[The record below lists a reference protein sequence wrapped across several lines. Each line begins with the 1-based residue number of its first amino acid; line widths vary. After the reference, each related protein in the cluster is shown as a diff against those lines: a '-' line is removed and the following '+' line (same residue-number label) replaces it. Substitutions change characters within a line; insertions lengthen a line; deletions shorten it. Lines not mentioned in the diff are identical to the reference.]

1 MALEAVK
8 RFDDYFYFEIID
20 QLSPEVIDEAK
31 ETFEHYRSSGV
42 IKAECYD
49 ASDWYILDGVHSPQR
64 IRFDFDEVAFQRVCH
79 QKLGV
84 TLDEYRTAMR
94 VALMA
99 AMGRVVALTLGTL
112 CREMRR
118 LAVEL
123 DTFFDHLNPEHVE
136 YYVNFLELLPGDTAW
151 KATLITQLET
161 EVVRVGNARAKKA
174 RELSYAESY
183 FLFDYY
189 LNKFWPEASSDEKL
203 LYFPVF
209 FWWKVTSIL
218 PLRPTECVVTP
229 RKCLR
234 IGDDGKSYL
243 TVRRTLQKR
252 VYKAISYDMEKDYV
266 KKEYPISKEIAD
278 VIAWYISETEK
289 EYVSAEDVL
298 FSKRTQVRL
307 SGAKSYRDQFYYGN
321 LKSCLD
327 RFYQEILVAKYGL
340 RVRNEAVKT
349 MRLEK
354 GEIDQLQLGDTRH
367 LAMISIMAS
376 GHSRS
381 ICREL
386 AGHLDPDISFNY
398 YGNLKTFLHLLSF
411 EKARVETGDFGRSL
425 PLVEPASICV
435 EDGLCTSEKTIAGD
449 FTHCCQAVDQYG
461 RPGTCRMCKYFVVPA
476 GERLEHYAK
485 AAEDDLDQTFLLFRH
500 TLRNVQSGLDVL
512 ETTESM
518 ILRMRACAEN
528 YYRYLYQQKKAGGM

>member
-99 AMGRVVALTLGTL
+99 AMGRVVALTLGAL

-118 LAVEL
+118 LAVEP
-123 DTFFDHLNPEHVE
+123 DTFFDHLNPEHAE

-354 GEIDQLQLGDTRH
+354 GEIDQLQLGNTRH

-500 TLRNVQSGLDVL
+500 TLRNVQSGLDVP

>member
-99 AMGRVVALTLGTL
+99 AMGRVVALTLGAL

-123 DTFFDHLNPEHVE
+123 DTFFDHLNPEHAE
-136 YYVNFLELLPGDTAW
+136 YYVNFLELLPGNTAW
-151 KATLITQLET
+151 KTTLIKRLET
-161 EVVRVGNARAKKA
+161 EVVRAGNARAKKA

-183 FLFDYY
+183 FLFDNY
-189 LNKFWPEASSDEKL
+189 LNKFWSGASSDEKL

-234 IGDDGKSYL
+234 IGDDGKNYL

-252 VYKAISYDMEKDYV
+252 VYKAISYDLEKDYV

-411 EKARVETGDFGRSL
+411 EKARVETGDFERSS
-425 PLVEPASICV
+425 PLAVPASICA
-435 EDGLCTSEKTIAGD
+435 EDGLCTSEKTVAGD

-476 GERLEHYAK
+476 GDRLEHYAK

-500 TLRNVQSGLDVL
+500 TLRNVQSGLDVP

>member
-64 IRFDFDEVAFQRVCH
+64 IRFDFDEVAFHRVCH

-94 VALMA
+94 VALLA
-99 AMGRVVALTLGTL
+99 AMGRVVALTLGAL

-123 DTFFDHLNPEHVE
+123 DTFFDHLNPEHAE

-500 TLRNVQSGLDVL
+500 TLRNVQSGLDVP

>member
-1 MALEAVK
+1 MC
-8 RFDDYFYFEIID
+8 FF
-20 QLSPEVIDEAK
+20 
-31 ETFEHYRSSGV
+31 
-42 IKAECYD
+42 
-49 ASDWYILDGVHSPQR
+49 
-64 IRFDFDEVAFQRVCH
+64 
-79 QKLGV
+79 KL
-84 TLDEYRTAMR
+84 
-94 VALMA
+94 
-99 AMGRVVALTLGTL
+99 
-112 CREMRR
+112 
-118 LAVEL
+118 
-123 DTFFDHLNPEHVE
+123 
-136 YYVNFLELLPGDTAW
+136 
-151 KATLITQLET
+151 
-161 EVVRVGNARAKKA
+161 
-174 RELSYAESY
+174 
-183 FLFDYY
+183 LFDV
-189 LNKFWPEASSDEKL
+189 D
-203 LYFPVF
+203 V
-209 FWWKVTSIL
+209 
-218 PLRPTECVVTP
+218 
-229 RKCLR
+229 
-234 IGDDGKSYL
+234 
-243 TVRRTLQKR
+243 
-252 VYKAISYDMEKDYV
+252 YV
-266 KKEYPISKEIAD
+266 KKEYPISKEIASE
-278 VIAWYISETEK
+278 IAWYISETEK

-340 RVRNEAVKT
+340 RIRNEAVKT

-376 GHSRS
+376 GHSQS

-411 EKARVETGDFGRSL
+411 EKARVETGDFERSSL
-425 PLVEPASICV
+425 LAVPASICV
-435 EDGLCTSEKTIAGD
+435 EDGLCTSEKTVAGD

-500 TLRNVQSGLDVL
+500 TLRNVQSGLDFP

-518 ILRMRACAEN
+518 ILRMRARAEN

>member
-1 MALEAVK
+1 MEAVK

-99 AMGRVVALTLGTL
+99 AMGRVVALTLGAL

-118 LAVEL
+118 LAVEP
-123 DTFFDHLNPEHVE
+123 DTFFDHLNPEHAE

-354 GEIDQLQLGDTRH
+354 GEIDQLQLGNTRH

-500 TLRNVQSGLDVL
+500 TLRNVQSGLDVP

>member
-99 AMGRVVALTLGTL
+99 AMGRVVALTLGAL

-123 DTFFDHLNPEHVE
+123 DTFFDHLNPEHAE
-136 YYVNFLELLPGDTAW
+136 YYVNFLELLPGNTAW
-151 KATLITQLET
+151 KTTLIKRLET
-161 EVVRVGNARAKKA
+161 EVVRAGNARAKKA

-183 FLFDYY
+183 FLFDNY
-189 LNKFWPEASSDEKL
+189 LNKFWSGASSDEKL

-209 FWWKVTSIL
+209 FWWKVTSNL

-234 IGDDGKSYL
+234 IGDDGKNYL

-252 VYKAISYDMEKDYV
+252 VYKAISYDLEKDYV

-411 EKARVETGDFGRSL
+411 EKARVETGDFERSSL
-425 PLVEPASICV
+425 LDVPASICV
-435 EDGLCTSEKTIAGD
+435 EDGLCTSKKTVAGD

-476 GERLEHYAK
+476 GDRLEHYAK

-500 TLRNVQSGLDVL
+500 TLRNVQSGLDVP

>member
-99 AMGRVVALTLGTL
+99 AMGRVVALTLGAL

-123 DTFFDHLNPEHVE
+123 DTFFDHLNPEHAE
-136 YYVNFLELLPGDTAW
+136 YYVNFLELLPGNTAW
-151 KATLITQLET
+151 KTTLIKRLET
-161 EVVRVGNARAKKA
+161 EVVRAGNARAKKA

-183 FLFDYY
+183 FLFDNY
-189 LNKFWPEASSDEKL
+189 LNKFWSGASSDEKL

-234 IGDDGKSYL
+234 IGDDGKNYL

-252 VYKAISYDMEKDYV
+252 VYKAISYDLEKDYV

-411 EKARVETGDFGRSL
+411 EKARVETGDFERSSL
-425 PLVEPASICV
+425 LAVPASICV
-435 EDGLCTSEKTIAGD
+435 EDGLCTSKKTVAGD

-476 GERLEHYAK
+476 GDRLEHYAK
-485 AAEDDLDQTFLLFRH
+485 AAEDDLNQTFLLFRH
-500 TLRNVQSGLDVL
+500 TLRNVQSGLDVP

>member
-99 AMGRVVALTLGTL
+99 AMGRVVALTLGAL

-123 DTFFDHLNPEHVE
+123 DTFFDHLNPEHAE
-136 YYVNFLELLPGDTAW
+136 YYVNFLELLPGNTAW
-151 KATLITQLET
+151 KTTLIKRLET
-161 EVVRVGNARAKKA
+161 EVVRAGNARAKKA

-183 FLFDYY
+183 FLFDNY
-189 LNKFWPEASSDEKL
+189 LNKFWSGASSDEKL

-234 IGDDGKSYL
+234 IGDDGKNYL

-252 VYKAISYDMEKDYV
+252 VYKAISYDLEKDYV

-411 EKARVETGDFGRSL
+411 EKARVETGDFERSSL
-425 PLVEPASICV
+425 LAVPASICV
-435 EDGLCTSEKTIAGD
+435 EDGLCTSKKTVAGD

-476 GERLEHYAK
+476 GDRLEHYAK

-500 TLRNVQSGLDVL
+500 TLRNVQSGLDVP

>member
-123 DTFFDHLNPEHVE
+123 DTFFDHLNPEHAE
-136 YYVNFLELLPGDTAW
+136 YYVNFLELLPGNTAW
-151 KATLITQLET
+151 KTTLIKRLET
-161 EVVRVGNARAKKA
+161 EVVRAGNARAKKA

-183 FLFDYY
+183 FLFDNY
-189 LNKFWPEASSDEKL
+189 LNKFWSGASSDEKL

-234 IGDDGKSYL
+234 IGDDGKNYL

-252 VYKAISYDMEKDYV
+252 VYKAISYDLEKDYV

-411 EKARVETGDFGRSL
+411 EKARVETGDFERSSL
-425 PLVEPASICV
+425 LAVPASICV
-435 EDGLCTSEKTIAGD
+435 EDGLCTSKKTVAGD

-476 GERLEHYAK
+476 GDRLEHYAK

-500 TLRNVQSGLDVL
+500 TLRNVQSGLDVP

>member
-123 DTFFDHLNPEHVE
+123 DTFFDHLNPEHAE

-307 SGAKSYRDQFYYGN
+307 SGAKSYRDQFFYGN

-500 TLRNVQSGLDVL
+500 TLRNVQSGLDVP

>member
-99 AMGRVVALTLGTL
+99 AMGRVVALTLGAL

-123 DTFFDHLNPEHVE
+123 DTFFDHLNPEHAE
-136 YYVNFLELLPGDTAW
+136 YYVNFLELLSGNTAW
-151 KATLITQLET
+151 KTTLIKRLET
-161 EVVRVGNARAKKA
+161 EVVRAGNARAKKA

-183 FLFDYY
+183 FLFDNY
-189 LNKFWPEASSDEKL
+189 LNKFWSGASSDEKL

-234 IGDDGKSYL
+234 IGDDGKNYL

-252 VYKAISYDMEKDYV
+252 VYKAISYDLEKDYV

-327 RFYQEILVAKYGL
+327 RFYQKILVAKYGL

-411 EKARVETGDFGRSL
+411 EKARVETGDFEHSSL
-425 PLVEPASICV
+425 LAVPASICV
-435 EDGLCTSEKTIAGD
+435 EDGLCTSKKTVAGD

-476 GERLEHYAK
+476 GDRLEHYAK

-500 TLRNVQSGLDVL
+500 TLRNVQSGLDVP

>member
-99 AMGRVVALTLGTL
+99 AMGRVVALTLGAL

-123 DTFFDHLNPEHVE
+123 DTFFDHLNPEHAE
-136 YYVNFLELLPGDTAW
+136 YYVNFLELLPGNTAW
-151 KATLITQLET
+151 KTTLIKRLET
-161 EVVRVGNARAKKA
+161 EVVRAGNARAKKA

-183 FLFDYY
+183 FLFDNY
-189 LNKFWPEASSDEKL
+189 LNKFWSGASSDEKL

-234 IGDDGKSYL
+234 IGDDGKNYL

-252 VYKAISYDMEKDYV
+252 VYKAISYDLEKDYV

-411 EKARVETGDFGRSL
+411 DIPHTFGRITQICWTMSFVIVFHSNIKARLS
-425 PLVEPASICV
+425 
-435 EDGLCTSEKTIAGD
+435 
-449 FTHCCQAVDQYG
+449 
-461 RPGTCRMCKYFVVPA
+461 
-476 GERLEHYAK
+476 
-485 AAEDDLDQTFLLFRH
+485 
-500 TLRNVQSGLDVL
+500 
-512 ETTESM
+512 
-518 ILRMRACAEN
+518 
-528 YYRYLYQQKKAGGM
+528 

>member
-8 RFDDYFYFEIID
+8 RFDNYFYFEIID

-64 IRFDFDEVAFQRVCH
+64 IRFDFDEVAFHRVCH

-94 VALMA
+94 VALLA
-99 AMGRVVALTLGTL
+99 AMGRVVALTLGAL

-123 DTFFDHLNPEHVE
+123 DTFFDHLNPEHAE

-411 EKARVETGDFGRSL
+411 EKARVETGDFERSSL
-425 PLVEPASICV
+425 LAVPASICV
-435 EDGLCTSEKTIAGD
+435 EDGLCTSEKTVAGD

-476 GERLEHYAK
+476 GDRLEHYAK

-500 TLRNVQSGLDVL
+500 TLRNVQSGLDVP

>member
-367 LAMISIMAS
+367 LAMISITAS

-500 TLRNVQSGLDVL
+500 TLRNVQSGLDVP

>member
-99 AMGRVVALTLGTL
+99 AMGRVVALTLGAL

-118 LAVEL
+118 LAVEP
-123 DTFFDHLNPEHVE
+123 DTFFDHLNPEHAE

-183 FLFDYY
+183 FRFDYY

-327 RFYQEILVAKYGL
+327 RFYQEILVAKYDL

-500 TLRNVQSGLDVL
+500 TLRNVQSGLDVP

>member
-1 MALEAVK
+1 M
-8 RFDDYFYFEIID
+8 
-20 QLSPEVIDEAK
+20 
-31 ETFEHYRSSGV
+31 
-42 IKAECYD
+42 
-49 ASDWYILDGVHSPQR
+49 
-64 IRFDFDEVAFQRVCH
+64 
-79 QKLGV
+79 
-84 TLDEYRTAMR
+84 
-94 VALMA
+94 
-99 AMGRVVALTLGTL
+99 
-112 CREMRR
+112 
-118 LAVEL
+118 
-123 DTFFDHLNPEHVE
+123 
-136 YYVNFLELLPGDTAW
+136 
-151 KATLITQLET
+151 
-161 EVVRVGNARAKKA
+161 
-174 RELSYAESY
+174 
-183 FLFDYY
+183 
-189 LNKFWPEASSDEKL
+189 
-203 LYFPVF
+203 
-209 FWWKVTSIL
+209 
-218 PLRPTECVVTP
+218 
-229 RKCLR
+229 
-234 IGDDGKSYL
+234 
-243 TVRRTLQKR
+243 QKR
-252 VYKAISYDMEKDYV
+252 VYKAISYDLEKDYV

-411 EKARVETGDFGRSL
+411 EKARVETGDFERSSL
-425 PLVEPASICV
+425 LAVPASICV
-435 EDGLCTSEKTIAGD
+435 EDGLCTSKKTVAGD

-476 GERLEHYAK
+476 GDRLEHYAK
-485 AAEDDLDQTFLLFRH
+485 AAEDDLNQTFLLFRH
-500 TLRNVQSGLDVL
+500 TLRNVQSGLDVP

>member
-1 MALEAVK
+1 MEAVK

-42 IKAECYD
+42 IKADCYD

-79 QKLGV
+79 QKLGA

-99 AMGRVVALTLGTL
+99 AMGRVVALTLGAL

-118 LAVEL
+118 LAVEP
-123 DTFFDHLNPEHVE
+123 DTFFDHLNPEHAE

-252 VYKAISYDMEKDYV
+252 VYKAISYDLEKDYV
-266 KKEYPISKEIAD
+266 KKEYPISKEISD

-425 PLVEPASICV
+425 PLAEPASICV

-500 TLRNVQSGLDVL
+500 TLRNVQSGLDIP

>member
-99 AMGRVVALTLGTL
+99 AMGRVVALTLGAL

-118 LAVEL
+118 LAVEP
-123 DTFFDHLNPEHVE
+123 DTFFDHLNPEHAE

-234 IGDDGKSYL
+234 IGDDGKNYL

-252 VYKAISYDMEKDYV
+252 VYKAISYDLEKDYV

-411 EKARVETGDFGRSL
+411 EKARVETGDFERSSL
-425 PLVEPASICV
+425 LAVPASICV
-435 EDGLCTSEKTIAGD
+435 EDGLCTSKKTVAGD

-476 GERLEHYAK
+476 GDRLEHYAK

-500 TLRNVQSGLDVL
+500 TLRNVQSGLDVP

>member
-94 VALMA
+94 VALMV
-99 AMGRVVALTLGTL
+99 AMGRVVALTLGAL

-118 LAVEL
+118 LAVEP
-123 DTFFDHLNPEHVE
+123 DTFFDHLNPEHAE

-500 TLRNVQSGLDVL
+500 TLRNVQSGLDVP
-512 ETTESM
+512 ETTERM

>member
-99 AMGRVVALTLGTL
+99 AMGRVVALTLGAL

-123 DTFFDHLNPEHVE
+123 DTFFDHLNPEHAE
-136 YYVNFLELLPGDTAW
+136 YYVNFLELLPGNTAW
-151 KATLITQLET
+151 KTTLIKRLET
-161 EVVRVGNARAKKA
+161 EVVRAGNARAKKA

-183 FLFDYY
+183 FLFDNY
-189 LNKFWPEASSDEKL
+189 LNKFWSGASSDEKL

-234 IGDDGKSYL
+234 IGDDGKNYL

-252 VYKAISYDMEKDYV
+252 VYKAISYDLEKDYV

-398 YGNLKTFLHLLSF
+398 YGNLRTFLHLLSF
-411 EKARVETGDFGRSL
+411 EKARVETGDFERSSL
-425 PLVEPASICV
+425 LAVPASICV
-435 EDGLCTSEKTIAGD
+435 EDGLCTSKKTVAGD

-461 RPGTCRMCKYFVVPA
+461 HPGTCRMCKYFVVPA
-476 GERLEHYAK
+476 GDRLEHYAK

-500 TLRNVQSGLDVL
+500 TLRNVQSGLDVP

-528 YYRYLYQQKKAGGM
+528 YYRYLYQQKKVGGM

>member
-99 AMGRVVALTLGTL
+99 AMGRVVALTLGAL
-112 CREMRR
+112 CQEMRR

-123 DTFFDHLNPEHVE
+123 DTFFDHLNPEHAE
-136 YYVNFLELLPGDTAW
+136 YYVNFLELLPGNTAW
-151 KATLITQLET
+151 KTTLIKRLET
-161 EVVRVGNARAKKA
+161 EVVRAGNARAKKA

-183 FLFDYY
+183 FLFDNY
-189 LNKFWPEASSDEKL
+189 LNKFWSGASSDEKL

-234 IGDDGKSYL
+234 IGDDGKNYL

-252 VYKAISYDMEKDYV
+252 VYKAISYDLEKDYV

-411 EKARVETGDFGRSL
+411 EKARVETGDFERSSL
-425 PLVEPASICV
+425 LAVPASICV
-435 EDGLCTSEKTIAGD
+435 EDGLCTSKKTVAGD

-476 GERLEHYAK
+476 GDRLEHYAK

-500 TLRNVQSGLDVL
+500 TLRNVQSGLDVP

>member
-500 TLRNVQSGLDVL
+500 TLRNVQSGLDVP

>member
-99 AMGRVVALTLGTL
+99 AMGRVVALTLGAL

-118 LAVEL
+118 LAVEP
-123 DTFFDHLNPEHVE
+123 DTFFDHLNPEHAE

-500 TLRNVQSGLDVL
+500 TLRNVQSGLDVP
-512 ETTESM
+512 ETTERM

>member
-99 AMGRVVALTLGTL
+99 AMGRVVALTLGAL

-123 DTFFDHLNPEHVE
+123 DTFFDHLNPEHAE
-136 YYVNFLELLPGDTAW
+136 YYVNFLELLPGNTAW
-151 KATLITQLET
+151 KTTLIKRLET
-161 EVVRVGNARAKKA
+161 EVVRAGNARAKKA

-183 FLFDYY
+183 FLFDNY
-189 LNKFWPEASSDEKL
+189 LNKFWSGASSDEKL

-234 IGDDGKSYL
+234 IGDDGKNYL

-252 VYKAISYDMEKDYV
+252 VYKAISYDLEKDYV

-500 TLRNVQSGLDVL
+500 TLRNVQSGLDVP

>member
-99 AMGRVVALTLGTL
+99 AMGRVVALTLGAL

-118 LAVEL
+118 LAVEP
-123 DTFFDHLNPEHVE
+123 DTFFDHLNPEHAE

-500 TLRNVQSGLDVL
+500 TLRNVQSGLDVP